1 MHPALLPSD
10 RNGSVR
16 YVVTIGEQVLEVEV
30 TPEGVQVDGEP
41 VEVDLSPVDG
51 SVLQSLL
58 VDGRSFA
65 LTARRVD
72 RGNWSL
78 GIGGR
83 ELEVEVV
90 DERTRAVRAMTGGTA
105 GRRGP
110 EPIRAPM
117 PGLVVKVEVAVGDP
131 VEPGET
137 VAVVEAMKMENELR
151 ASAPGTVS
159 AVRVGEGDAV
169 EKDQVLLELDPPDTG

>member
-1 MHPALLPSD
+1 M
-10 RNGSVR
+10 R
-16 YVVTIGEQVLEVEV
+16 YVVTIGEQELEVEV
-30 TPEGVQVDGEP
+30 TPEGVEVDGEAVD
-41 VEVDLSPVDG
+41 VELSPVGG

-65 LTARRVD
+65 LTARKAG
-72 RGNWSL
+72 RGSWSL

-90 DERTRAVRAMTGGTA
+90 DERTRAVRAMTGAAA
-105 GRRGP
+105 GKGGP
-110 EPIRAPM
+110 APVRAPM
-117 PGLVVKVEVAVGDP
+117 PGLVVKIEVAVGDA

-169 EKDQVLLELDPPDTG
+169 EKDQVLLELDPPDSE